1 MLTALIVL
9 SIIYQVVAASVTV
22 LSMMCPSVV
31 YVNHSP
37 SFKHEVSPVVYV
49 NSPSHSCK
57 HKVPTS
63 RLC

>member
-1 MLTALIVL
+1 ML
-9 SIIYQVVAASVTV
+9 AASVTV

-31 YVNHSP
+31 YVNNHSP

-63 RLC
+63 GLC